1 MLAPVGI
8 YMGIT
13 IPLPFKFQ
21 MAHHLWIALHINLL
35 SLLLRKHADDQS
47 SARPRP
53 PPLTPELR
61 KAFVTSLMRFI
72 DRAQYSKSAHM
83 VGQAASAAMGLAYV
97 EPTIVLPLAI
107 ARFQQAVE
115 TVRGALH
122 HWLVPFLQH
131 GGLWLSERFLA
142 AQEGP
147 QVR

>member
-1 MLAPVGI
+1 MAH
-8 YMGIT
+8 
-13 IPLPFKFQ
+13 FQ
-21 MAHHLWIALHINLL
+21 MAHHLWIACVLTFS
-35 SLLLRKHADDQS
+35 SLLLRKHADEQS

-115 TVRGALH
+115 TVRDASLS
-122 HWLVPFLQH
+122 WLVPFL
-131 GGLWLSERFLA
+131 SI
-142 AQEGP
+142 EGFD
-147 QVR
+147 